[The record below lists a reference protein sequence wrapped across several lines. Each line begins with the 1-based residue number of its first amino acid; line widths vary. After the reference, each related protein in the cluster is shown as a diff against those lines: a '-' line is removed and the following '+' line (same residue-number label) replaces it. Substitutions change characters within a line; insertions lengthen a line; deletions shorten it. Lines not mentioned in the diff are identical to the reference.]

1 MYSEQEQIIAITSVI
16 KKLKDDNLKL
26 ANNFMS
32 APPGKVKGN
41 GGFKGKV
48 NGQKQ
53 TDKRA

>member
-16 KKLKDDNLKL
+16 KNLKDDNLKL